1 MKKLKVIVSLALLIM
16 IASGLTIDLSPIY
29 AQGNSEYVTLNTQ
42 GSGTNIREVVKMI
55 ARQAGVNILLDRNV
69 TGKVSLSLKDVYF
82 EKALELIAKTN
93 GLTIRKE
100 GNTYIVGRAKDLAE
114 GFDRGLTRTFR
125 LNFAKPE
132 TVQKVVGDV
141 FKTTT
146 GIPVKVSIDNRIN
159 AIIVQ
164 GTKDQL
170 DQVEE
175 LVKNLDVKVHQV
187 LVEAKLVE
195 VKTHGE
201 KKLGFDW
208 GWSTGSAGEGGHVIG
223 DNSPAGHGSIFTAS
237 EYQAKLP
244 TGSSYTPA
252 LATDSGANDL
262 FKFGD
267 FFRGRLLFEAI
278 FDALES
284 TGNSKVL
291 SNPKI
296 ATLNGQKAS
305 IEIGSKIV
313 YQTGGDQGASE
324 KDVGIKLEITPQ
336 INDEGWI
343 TTEIN
348 PSVTFLENYKDGLP
362 IIGRR
367 LASTT
372 VRVKDGEEILI
383 GGLIKENTSR
393 SKTKFP
399 ILGNIPLLKTF
410 FSKKINNDESQ
421 QLIILVKPSIIP
433 EVES

>member
-1 MKKLKVIVSLALLIM
+1 MNKLKAIVAVTLAIMLI
-16 IASGLTIDLSPIY
+16 SGLMVDLKPVYSQ
-29 AQGNSEYVTLNTQ
+29 ANTEYVTLNTQ
-42 GSGTNIREVVKMI
+42 GAGTNLREVVKMI
-55 ARQAGVNILLDRNV
+55 ARQAGVNIILDRNV
-69 TGKVSLSLKDVYF
+69 TGKVALSLKDVYF

-93 GLTIRKE
+93 GLSIRKE
-100 GNTYIVGRAKDLAE
+100 GNTYIVGKAKDLAE

-146 GIPVKVSIDNRIN
+146 GIPVKVSIDTRIN

-170 DQVEE
+170 DQVES
-175 LVKNLDVKVHQV
+175 LVKDLDVKVHQV
-187 LVEAKLVE
+187 LIEAKIVE
-195 VKTHGE
+195 VKTDGE
-201 KKLGFDW
+201 KKLGFNW
-208 GWSTGSAGEGGHVIG
+208 GWTTGAAGDGNHVITG
-223 DNSPAGHGSIFTAS
+223 EDAGGNGSIFSVS
-237 EYQAKLP
+237 EYQSKMDNQTSYNP
-244 TGSSYTPA
+244 TVG
-252 LATDSGANDL
+252 DESGANEL
-262 FKFGD
+262 FEFGD
-267 FFRGRLLFEAI
+267 FFRGKFLFEAT
-278 FDALES
+278 FNALES
-284 TGNSKVL
+284 TGNSKIL

-296 ATLNGQKAS
+296 ATLNGQKAH

-313 YQTGGDQGASE
+313 YQTGGDQGAAE

-343 TTEIN
+343 TTEIS
-348 PSVTFLENYKDGLP
+348 PSVTFLETYKENLP

-367 LASTT
+367 IANTM

-383 GGLIKENTSR
+383 GGLIAENTTK

-410 FSKKINNDESQ
+410 FTNTTDTDSSQ
-421 QLIILVKPSIIP
+421 QLIILVKPSIVP